1 MALFPSKATRRL
13 EPLEAPEHD
22 LVGHL
27 EAPVEVEG
35 RMKVSSGLI
44 RLDGHFKG
52 EIVSEGFIEVNEPG
66 EIEGEI
72 HTKWISINGK
82 VKGTVHAS
90 EVLAIRQHGVV
101 LGDIYTPKLIIEPGG
116 YFDGQCHMPTPEP
129 EKQPTL
135 EPGT

>member
-1 MALFPSKATRRL
+1 MALFSSKPARRR
-13 EPLEAPEHD
+13 PTLEAPEHE

-35 RMKVSSGLI
+35 RMKVASGLV

-52 EIVSEGFIEVNEPG
+52 EIFCEGFLEVNEPG
-66 EIEGEI
+66 EIEGEV

-82 VKGTVHAS
+82 VKGTIHAS
-90 EVLAIRQHGVV
+90 EVLAIMEHGVV

-129 EKQPTL
+129 EKSPTP
-135 EPGT
+135 ERSS

>member
-1 MALFPSKATRRL
+1 VALFSRKAGRGRETL
-13 EPLEAPEHD
+13 EGPEHE
-22 LVGHL
+22 LVGHF

-35 RMKVSSGLI
+35 RMKVSSGLV

-52 EIVSEGFIEVNEPG
+52 EIISDGFIEVNQPG

-82 VKGTVHAS
+82 VKGIIHAS
-90 EVLAIRQHGVV
+90 EVLAIMQHGVV

-116 YFDGQCHMPTPEP
+116 YFDGQCHMPTAEA
-129 EKQPTL
+129 EKHPVFEART
-135 EPGT
+135 

>member
-1 MALFPSKATRRL
+1 MALFSSKPARRR
-13 EPLEAPEHD
+13 PALEAPDHE

-35 RMKVSSGLI
+35 KMKVSTGLI

-52 EIVSEGFIEVNEPG
+52 EIVCDGFVEVNEPG

-90 EVLAIRQHGVV
+90 EALAIMEHGVV

-129 EKQPTL
+129 AKSPTPEVL
-135 EPGT
+135 